1 MYFAVPVQCA
11 YALAAAD
18 ATGAAAVT
26 AGCELAAFLRPGSL
40 LAALLAAFVAAFFA
54 VTFRA
59 AVFFAA
65 GFTAAFLVA
74 TD

>member
-11 YALAAAD
+11 YALAAVD

-40 LAALLAAFVAAFFA
+40 LAVLLAAFFA